1 MYTYM
6 LRLIGA
12 VVSGETLPVPPLD
25 INWNQV
31 YAISKFHNIAN
42 IVAYAVSIEDYP
54 MEDEIKQKFLKNMFD
69 AVFIDENQKKEF
81 NALFEAF
88 EESGI
93 EYMPLKGLNLKK
105 YYVSSDLRNMSD
117 GDILIHENDRG
128 KINAVMEKLGYRFK
142 KESNHELIYVKEPF
156 INVEL
161 HKLLIPSYNDDL
173 YEYYGDGWKLADRVG
188 QTSRY
193 NLNSEDEFI
202 YILAHFAK
210 HYRDGGAGIKY
221 ILDIWLYLKKN
232 NVNMDYVKKELEKL
246 GLLSFGEN
254 IIRLTQ
260 VWFENSPC
268 DQLMEEMTKYIIDSG
283 MYGNAKNKALVTQIR
298 ENSVKDIEK
307 VSENTKFRLIF
318 PKMEHMKIHYPVLK
332 RCPFLLP
339 FCWIWRIVRVLIGK
353 TSRNTIKKFE
363 YITSENLSLFDLHMK
378 KVGLDVY
385 NGRKTKI

>member
-6 LRLIGA
+6 LSLIGA

-25 INWNQV
+25 INWNKV

-88 EESGI
+88 EENDI

-105 YYVSSDLRNMSD
+105 YYASSDLRNMSD
-117 GDILIHENDRG
+117 GDILIHENDRDR
-128 KINAVMEKLGYRFK
+128 ISAVMERLGYRFE

-156 INVEL
+156 VNVEL

-173 YEYYGDGWKLADRVG
+173 YAYYGDGWKLADRVG
-188 QTSRY
+188 ETSRY
-193 NLNSEDEFI
+193 TLNSEDEFI

-232 NVNMDYVKKELEKL
+232 NVNMDYVKKELKKL

-254 IIRLTQ
+254 IIRLTK
-260 VWFENSPC
+260 VWFEKSSC
-268 DQLMEEMTKYIIDSG
+268 DELMAEMTKYIIDSG
-283 MYGNAKNKALVTQIR
+283 MYGNAKNKALVTQMR

-307 VSENTKFRLIF
+307 VSKNTKLRLIF
-318 PKMEHMKIHYPVLK
+318 PKMEHMQRNYPILK
-332 RCPFLLP
+332 RCPYFIP

-353 TSRNTIKKFE
+353 TDRNTLKNFE
-363 YITSENLSLFDLHMK
+363 YITSENLSLLDLHMK

-385 NGRKTKI
+385 NGRKTNI